1 MWIFIALL
9 LCCIIVK
16 NKYAQ
21 YKWERCAQFMVTGIY
36 LQYTHSIK
44 YLNILILSPF
54 LWYIFAGS
62 LIELSHF
69 LHTRKYTDMRNS
81 WKRIETIRERSD
93 LDAIFKLLLQSDT
106 NEKKYLGT
114 QWKSLL
120 ESNLI
125 ES

>member
-1 MWIFIALL
+1 
-9 LCCIIVK
+9 
-16 NKYAQ
+16 
-21 YKWERCAQFMVTGIY
+21 
-36 LQYTHSIK
+36 
-44 YLNILILSPF
+44 
-54 LWYIFAGS
+54 
-62 LIELSHF
+62 
-69 LHTRKYTDMRNS
+69 MRNS